1 MNTLF
6 FLVVTLWAGPAR
18 ADGDAPQRR
27 ATVQIHFVARDPDWS
42 QPWQYDRQ
50 RSGTGSGVVIDG
62 QRILT
67 NAHVVTDA
75 TYLTVRRSG
84 DVKRWPAH
92 VEFVAHDGEAALLKV
107 DDPEFFKGADP
118 VAFGDLPEQRDKLA
132 VYGFP
137 TGGTELSITEGVVS
151 RVGAV
156 VYSHS
161 GRKLLTVQT
170 DAAIN
175 AGNSGG
181 PVFKDGKLV
190 GIAFQHMVA
199 PGSENMGYVVPIPM
213 IRRFLA
219 DVKNGRYEGIPTL
232 GVTFQEMENP
242 AMRRAYGLAEDAT
255 GVLINKIQYDSSAWG
270 VLQPGDVLTRLAGM
284 PIGQNGSVTL
294 RGEER
299 VDFGHIIASRQT
311 GEEIEAE
318 VVRERKPLKLTIKLK
333 RLVDLVPGPMH
344 DVTPSYF
351 ILGGFVFMPLSEDFM
366 RAHGGGT
373 YRLRSIAGE
382 EVATPERTQ
391 VVTLSQVLAHEV
403 NRGFHG
409 WGLLSVAKLNG
420 KAVGSMKDLVEASRR
435 PVDGRQVL
443 EFESGSKA
451 VLDAKA
457 AADAM
462 PEIMKRYG
470 VTKDRSTDLP

>member
-6 FLVVTLWAGPAR
+6 LLVLTLWGVPALAG
-18 ADGDAPQRR
+18 DDASMRR

-42 QPWQYDRQ
+42 QPWQYARQ
-50 RSGTGSGVVIDG
+50 QSGTGSGVVIDG
-62 QRILT
+62 ERILT
-67 NAHVVTDA
+67 NAHVVSDS

-92 VEFVAHDGEAALLKV
+92 VEFVAHDGETALLKV
-107 DDPEFFKGADP
+107 DDPEFFKGITP
-118 VAFGDLPEQRDKLA
+118 VVLGDLPQQRDKLA

-190 GIAFQHMVA
+190 GIAFQHMVS
-199 PGSENMGYVVPIPM
+199 PGSENIGYVVPVPM
-213 IRRFLA
+213 IRRFLE
-219 DVKNGRYEGIPTL
+219 DIKDGLYEGIPAL
-232 GVTFQEMENP
+232 GVTFQDMENP
-242 AMRRAYGLAEDAT
+242 SMRRAYGLGEDAT
-255 GVLINKIQYDSSAWG
+255 GVLITKIQYDSSVWG
-270 VLQPGDVLTRLAGM
+270 VLQVGDVLTRLAGT

-299 VDFGHIIASRQT
+299 VDFGHLIASRQT
-311 GEEIEAE
+311 GTEIEAE
-318 VVRERKPLKLTIKLK
+318 IVRERKPLKLKIKLK
-333 RLVDLVPGPMH
+333 GLVELVPGPRH

-351 ILGGFVFMPLSEDFM
+351 ILGGFVFMPLSEDFL

-373 YRLRSIAGE
+373 HRLRSVAGE
-382 EVATPERTQ
+382 DVATPERAQ
-391 VVTLSQVLAHEV
+391 VVVLSQVLAHEV

-409 WGLLSVAKLNG
+409 WGLLTVGKLNG
-420 KAVGSMKDLVEASRR
+420 KAIGSLKDLVSASRQ

-443 EFESGSKA
+443 EFESGSRA
-451 VLDAKA
+451 VLDAA
-457 AADAM
+457 AADGAM

-470 VTKDRSTDLP
+470 ATRDRSPDF

>member
-1 MNTLF
+1 MNTL
-6 FLVVTLWAGPAR
+6 LLLILTLSGASAHA
-18 ADGDAPQRR
+18 ADDASQRR

-42 QPWQYDRQ
+42 QPWQYSRQ
-50 RSGTGSGVVIDG
+50 NSGTGSGVVIDG
-62 QRILT
+62 RRILT
-67 NAHVVTDA
+67 NAHMVSDS
-75 TYLTVRRSG
+75 TYLTVRRPG

-92 VEFVAHDGEAALLKV
+92 VEFVAHDGETALLKV
-107 DDPEFFKGADP
+107 EDPEFFKGINP
-118 VAFGDLPEQRDKLA
+118 VVFGELPQQRDKLA

-190 GIAFQHMVA
+190 GIAFQHMVS
-199 PGSENMGYVVPIPM
+199 PGSENIGYVVPIPM
-213 IRRFLA
+213 IRRFLE
-219 DVKNGRYEGIPTL
+219 DVANEHYEGIPAL
-232 GVTFQEMENP
+232 GVSFQEMENP
-242 AMRRAYGLAEDAT
+242 SMRRAYGLSENAT
-255 GVLINKIQYDSSAWG
+255 GVLINKIQYDSSVWG
-270 VLQPGDVLTRLAGM
+270 ILQPGDVLTRLAGT
-284 PIGQNGSVTL
+284 PIGQNGTVTL

-299 VDFGHIIASRQT
+299 VDFGHLIASRQT

-318 VVRERKPLKLTIKLK
+318 VVRERKLLKLKIRLK
-333 RLVDLVPGPMH
+333 RLVELVPGPRH
-344 DVTPSYF
+344 DVTPTYF
-351 ILGGFVFMPLSEDFM
+351 ILGGFVFMPLSEDFL

-373 YRLRSIAGE
+373 HRLRSIAGE

-409 WGLLSVAKLNG
+409 WSLLSVGKLNG
-420 KAVGSMKDLVEASRR
+420 KAIGSMKDLVSASRQ
-435 PVDGRQVL
+435 PVDGRQLL
-443 EFESGSKA
+443 EFESGSQA
-451 VLDAKA
+451 VLDAAA
-457 AADAM
+457 AADAT

-470 VTKDRSTDLP
+470 VTKDRSADLP

>member
-6 FLVVTLWAGPAR
+6 LLIVTLMGAPAHAG
-18 ADGDAPQRR
+18 GDAAQRR
-27 ATVQIHFVARDPDWS
+27 ATVQIHFVSRTPDWS

-67 NAHVVTDA
+67 NAHMVSDS
-75 TYLTVRRSG
+75 TYLTVRRPG

-92 VEFVAHDGEAALLKV
+92 VEFVAHDGETALLKV
-107 DDPEFFKGADP
+107 DDPDFFKGVGP
-118 VAFGDLPEQRDKLA
+118 VVFGELPQQRDKLA

-156 VYSHS
+156 AYSHS

-181 PVFKDGKLV
+181 PVFKDGRLV
-190 GIAFQHMVA
+190 GIAFQHMVS
-199 PGSENMGYVVPIPM
+199 PGSENIGYVVPIPM

-219 DVKNGRYEGIPTL
+219 DAKNGRYEGIPAL
-232 GVTFQEMENP
+232 GVTYQEMENP
-242 AMRRAYGLAEDAT
+242 SMRRAYGLTEDAT
-255 GVLINKIQYDSSAWG
+255 GVLVTKIQYGSSAWG
-270 VLQPGDVLTRLAGM
+270 VLQVGDVLTRLAGT
-284 PIGQNGSVTL
+284 PIGQNGTVTL

-299 VDFGHIIASRQT
+299 VDFGHIISSRLT
-311 GEEIEAE
+311 GEEVEAE
-318 VVRERKPLKLTIKLK
+318 IVRARKPLKLKIKLK
-333 RLVDLVPGPMH
+333 RIVELVPGPRH

-351 ILGGFVFMPLSEDFM
+351 VLGGFVFMPLSEDFL

-373 YRLRSIAGE
+373 HRLRSVAGE
-382 EVATPERTQ
+382 DVATPERTE

-409 WGLLSVAKLNG
+409 WGLLSVEKLNG
-420 KAVGSMKDLVEASRR
+420 KAIGSMKDLVSASQH

-443 EFESGSKA
+443 EFENGSRA
-451 VLDAKA
+451 VLDASA
-457 AADAM
+457 AEKAM

-470 VTKDRSTDLP
+470 VTKDRSAEL